1 MASANQCL
9 ECGSPITSENHRPTP
24 FGSPTE
30 RWESCTSCDWGQVVN
45 LRTERAEALDGASK
59 MAADLAF
66 ALGQS
71 PFAAGTRRPASDLRG
86 GK

>member
-1 MASANQCL
+1 
-9 ECGSPITSENHRPTP
+9 
-24 FGSPTE
+24 
-30 RWESCTSCDWGQVVN
+30 VVN
-45 LRTERAEALDGASK
+45 LRTERAEALDGAAK

-71 PFAAGTRRPASDLRG
+71 PFATGTRRLASDLRG